1 MNLHN
6 IDMNEESDELLLLR
20 MAMIGMNLMPE
31 EIQEILRLPDEQF
44 YRLKKLTVNKIGK
57 LTTGE
62 LA

>member
-1 MNLHN
+1 MNLHD

>member
-1 MNLHN
+1 MNLHDIN
-6 IDMNEESDELLLLR
+6 MIEESDELLLLR